1 MKAEIQRKLKA
12 AQVFCLDVD
21 STVVTVEG
29 IDELAELA
37 GVADA
42 VKKLTTAAM
51 EGGMTYHSA
60 LRQRL
65 EIIKPDRSLIA
76 KFLSLNPP
84 TQQLSPNVRQLIKLL
99 HDRGATVYLV
109 SGGFKELIAPVADA
123 LDIPLDNVYAN
134 SLRWT
139 IDGQF
144 SSFNPQSWTAVAGG
158 KKRALEH
165 IRHLHA
171 ADATA
176 SSKVSGV
183 SNEKHAGDMGV
194 TLVMIGEGGHF
205 TAALLLLYC
214 QRPPASIDVSAFCYK
229 YDW

>member
-29 IDELAELA
+29 IDELAALA
-37 GVADA
+37 GVADD

-51 EGGMTYHSA
+51 EGGLTYHSA

-65 EIIKPDRSLIA
+65 EIIKPNRSLIA

-109 SGGFKELIAPVADA
+109 SGGFKELIAPVAAA

-144 SSFNPQSWTAVAGG
+144 SSYDPQSWTAVAGG

-183 SNEKHAGDMGV
+183 SNEKHDMGV

-214 QRPPASIDVSAFCYK
+214 QRPPASIYVSAYCYK